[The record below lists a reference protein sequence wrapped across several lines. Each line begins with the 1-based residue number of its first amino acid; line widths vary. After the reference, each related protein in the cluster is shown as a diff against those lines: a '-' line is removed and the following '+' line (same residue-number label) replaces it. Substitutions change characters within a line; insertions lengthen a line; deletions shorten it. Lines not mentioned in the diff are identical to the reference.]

1 MAKLSILIIDDDRN
15 FSLSIGDYLERKGY
29 QVESA
34 NTGGDG
40 LRLARERWFHIAL
53 LDENLPDAQGHELCP
68 ELLKCN
74 ADLKIVFITAYPSFN
89 HALQAIRSGAYDYL
103 SKPFELGE
111 LDLSL
116 ANAIRTIKLEQE
128 ADVGRYAASQGQA
141 ESLGEWA
148 SPSMARLTAEAE
160 MIADSNSP
168 VLITGETGTGK
179 NVLARRIHDRSSRR
193 QGPFIVLNC
202 SAIPETLAEAE
213 LFGHERGAF
222 TGAVRTKKGVFE
234 LASGG
239 TLVLD
244 EIGDMPLTLQTRL
257 LTVLDSGII
266 RRVGGEAPIP
276 VDVRLVATT
285 NADLEQEVAANRF
298 RADLFYR
305 LSVIR
310 FSVPPLRQRPEDIP
324 LLAEHFLKILSR
336 GNASLPRSEIE
347 ALKGYGWPGNIR
359 ELRNIIERSLLL
371 QRAGPLSPSTLIAKI
386 RAQPAEI
393 RVPEPN
399 VGPEDLLLESVEMRH
414 IRTVLER
421 CGGNKSRAAKALGI
435 SLSSL
440 KRKVKD
446 Q

>member
-15 FSLSIGDYLERKGY
+15 FALSIGDYLGRKGY
-29 QVESA
+29 LVETA
-34 NTGGDG
+34 NFGKDG
-40 LRLARERWFHIAL
+40 LKLAREKWFHIAL
-53 LDENLPDAQGHELCP
+53 LDENLPDARGHDLCP

-89 HALQAIRSGAYDYL
+89 HALQAIRAGAYDYL

-116 ANAIRTIKLEQE
+116 QNAARTLELEQE
-128 ADVGRYAASQGQA
+128 ADVGRYAAAQGHPGGIQ
-141 ESLGEWA
+141 SWT
-148 SPSMARLTAEAE
+148 SPAMARLVTEAE
-160 MIADSNSP
+160 MTAESGSP

-179 NVLARRIHDRSSRR
+179 NVLARHIHERSGRHD
-193 QGPFIVLNC
+193 GPFVVINC

-213 LFGHERGAF
+213 LFGHEKGAF

-244 EIGDMPLTLQTRL
+244 EIGDMPLLLQTRL

-285 NADLEQEVAANRF
+285 NADLEQAVSARRF
-298 RADLFYR
+298 RADLYYR

-310 FSVPPLRQRPEDIP
+310 FTVPPLRQRPEDIP
-324 LLAEHFLKILSR
+324 LLVGHFLKGFSR
-336 GNASLPRSEIE
+336 ADVAVSPVEME
-347 ALKGYGWPGNIR
+347 ALARYGWPGNVR

-371 QRAGPLSPSTLIAKI
+371 HRSGPFTPSTLISGAG
-386 RAQPAEI
+386 
-393 RVPEPN
+393 VGGPEPR
-399 VGPEDLLLESVEMRH
+399 VGDAPAGEANLDLESVEKRH
-414 IRTVLER
+414 IAAVLEKF
-421 CGGNKSRAAKALGI
+421 GGNKSRAAKALGI
-435 SLSSL
+435 SLSSM
-440 KRKVKD
+440 KRKTKG

>member
-1 MAKLSILIIDDDRN
+1 MAQLNVLIIDDDRN
-15 FSLSIGDYLERKGY
+15 FSLSIGDYLARKGY
-29 QVESA
+29 RVETA
-34 NTGGDG
+34 NNGGDG
-40 LRLARERWFHIAL
+40 LKLAREKWFHIAL
-53 LDENLPDAQGHELCP
+53 LDENLPDVQGHDLCP

-89 HALQAIRSGAYDYL
+89 HALQAIRAGAYDYL

-116 ANAIRTIKLEQE
+116 ANATRTLELEQE
-128 ADVGRYAASQGQA
+128 ADVGRYAATQGQMA
-141 ESLGEWA
+141 TVLAWESPA
-148 SPSMARLTAEAE
+148 MARLRSEAE
-160 MIADSNSP
+160 LIADSLSP
-168 VLITGETGTGK
+168 ALITGETGTGK
-179 NVLARRIHDRSSRR
+179 NVLARYIHERSGRR
-193 QGPFIVLNC
+193 GGPFILINC

-213 LFGHERGAF
+213 LFGHEKGAF

-244 EIGDMPLTLQTRL
+244 EIGDMPLLLQTRL
-257 LTVLDSGII
+257 LTVLDSGVI

-285 NADLEQEVAANRF
+285 NADLEQEVAAKRF
-298 RADLFYR
+298 RADLYYR

-310 FSVPPLRQRPEDIP
+310 FTVPSLRQRPEDIP
-324 LLAEHFLKILSR
+324 HLVGHFLKGFNR
-336 GNASLPRSEIE
+336 GEVIIDPDEME
-347 ALKGYGWPGNIR
+347 ALKSYEWPGNVR

-371 QRAGPLSPSTLIAKI
+371 HRSGRFSPSALLARAAPQKREIGGFEPGFPEETVTLDAVEQRYI
-386 RAQPAEI
+386 RQ
-393 RVPEPN
+393 
-399 VGPEDLLLESVEMRH
+399 
-414 IRTVLER
+414 VLAR
-421 CGGNKSRAAKALGI
+421 FGGNKSKASKALGI

-440 KRKVKD
+440 KRKTKD

>member
-1 MAKLSILIIDDDRN
+1 MAKLSILVIDDDRN

-29 QVESA
+29 QVEAA
-34 NTGGDG
+34 NTGGEG
-40 LRLARERWFHIAL
+40 LKLARERWFHIAL
-53 LDENLPDAQGHELCP
+53 LDENLPDARGHELCP
-68 ELLKCN
+68 ELLRCN

-89 HALQAIRSGAYDYL
+89 HALQAIRAGAYDYL

-128 ADVGRYAASQGQA
+128 ADAGRYAASQGQA
-141 ESLGEWA
+141 ESLREWA
-148 SPSMARLTAEAE
+148 SPSMAGLTAEAD
-160 MIADSNSP
+160 MIADSGSP

-179 NVLARRIHDRSSRR
+179 NVLARRIHDRGSRR

-244 EIGDMPLTLQTRL
+244 EIGDMPLALQTRL

-285 NADLEQEVAANRF
+285 NADLEQEVTANRF

-310 FSVPPLRQRPEDIP
+310 FNVPPLRQRPEDIP
-324 LLAEHFLKILSR
+324 LLAGHFLKSLSR
-336 GNASLPRSEIE
+336 GDASLSPSEIK
-347 ALKGYGWPGNIR
+347 ALQGYGWPGNIR
-359 ELRNIIERSLLL
+359 ELRNVMERSLLL
-371 QRAGPLSPSTLIAKI
+371 QRAGPLSPSTLIARTRRQPDEA
-386 RAQPAEI
+386 RA
-393 RVPEPN
+393 PEPTA
-399 VGPEDLLLESVEMRH
+399 GPEDLLLESVEMRH
-414 IRTVLER
+414 IRKVLES
-421 CGGNKSRAAKALGI
+421 CGGNKSRAAKELGI